1 MMFSRGAVLDG
12 RVDGASTAF
21 KRGIEYDA
29 SAKTCA
35 RGAKQGKAQ
44 VSQLEI
50 VSFLRVSSVRW
61 HATSSGRKPSFY
73 LFLGP
78 SPSRRK
84 LRRSLKSV
92 LETPG
97 FRALTSRWAQD

>member
-1 MMFSRGAVLDG
+1 MIFSRGAVLDG

-35 RGAKQGKAQ
+35 RGAKAQ

-50 VSFLRVSSVRW
+50 VSFLRVSASVGN
-61 HATSSGRKPSFY
+61 ATSSGRKPSFY

-97 FRALTSRWAQD
+97 FTRRARAAPM

>member
-44 VSQLEI
+44 VSQLD
-50 VSFLRVSSVRW
+50 VWKS
-61 HATSSGRKPSFY
+61 TSASG
-73 LFLGP
+73 
-78 SPSRRK
+78 
-84 LRRSLKSV
+84 
-92 LETPG
+92 
-97 FRALTSRWAQD
+97 ALLH

>member
-35 RGAKQGKAQ
+35 RARGAQAGAKAGAKLELKAFAR
-44 VSQLEI
+44 L
-50 VSFLRVSSVRW
+50 
-61 HATSSGRKPSFY
+61 
-73 LFLGP
+73 
-78 SPSRRK
+78 
-84 LRRSLKSV
+84 SV
-92 LETPG
+92 LVDGARTPAGETHSLL
-97 FRALTSRWAQD
+97 FFLTQRRASQRRLSHKN